1 MPSSREQLIIEQPDE
16 RMKLSGQVMLFEQY
30 RLLRKTWFW
39 VLLLSLMAT
48 AGMAY
53 YAYYVVE
60 PEFMASVV
68 AVPPNKSGTPLDNLF
83 GNIAASLKD
92 AALGRLV
99 GRSGSENGYTRTAL
113 LMSRSVQDS
122 LIARYDLYRHYDIPK
137 DRPDLMYGKITE
149 NIDIEPQN
157 EGPITISVY
166 DTDPKLAQKM
176 ASDIV
181 GIANSISREL
191 NRRESEPITQYVEQ
205 RYLQVKWMQDSL
217 QLRLGGFMEST
228 RLFAPEEQAA
238 VISESVQKTE
248 IEIGRQRARVQV
260 LTEQLGPDDPQVLV
274 EKTVLAQLE
283 EQGRKFAAGN
293 VGVLPGVK
301 LNSLPKSAV
310 DYLDIKGNYE
320 VNAKV
325 LALLEPMYE
334 QMKLE
339 EVRNIPVLNIL
350 DAPFVPPTKA
360 RPKRALMVGGGF
372 LGAFIACYLV
382 IAIVSY
388 FQNFNRRYRAY
399 VVGSAPPMI
408 ANTSAA
414 PLPLQP
420 PPAEAGKK
428 VVQKIEGQK

>member
-1 MPSSREQLIIEQPDE
+1 M
-16 RMKLSGQVMLFEQY
+16 
-30 RLLRKTWFW
+30 
-39 VLLLSLMAT
+39 
-48 AGMAY
+48 
-53 YAYYVVE
+53 
-60 PEFMASVV
+60 
-68 AVPPNKSGTPLDNLF
+68 
-83 GNIAASLKD
+83 
-92 AALGRLV
+92 
-99 GRSGSENGYTRTAL
+99 
-113 LMSRSVQDS
+113 
-122 LIARYDLYRHYDIPK
+122 
-137 DRPDLMYGKITE
+137 
-149 NIDIEPQN
+149 
-157 EGPITISVY
+157 
-166 DTDPKLAQKM
+166 
-176 ASDIV
+176 
-181 GIANSISREL
+181 
-191 NRRESEPITQYVEQ
+191 
-205 RYLQVKWMQDSL
+205 
-217 QLRLGGFMEST
+217 
-228 RLFAPEEQAA
+228 
-238 VISESVQKTE
+238 
-248 IEIGRQRARVQV
+248 
-260 LTEQLGPDDPQVLV
+260 
-274 EKTVLAQLE
+274 
-283 EQGRKFAAGN
+283 
-293 VGVLPGVK
+293 LPGVK

>member
-1 MPSSREQLIIEQPDE
+1 MT
-16 RMKLSGQVMLFEQY
+16 LSGQVMLFEQY

-39 VLLLSLMAT
+39 VLLLSLVAT

-60 PEFMASVV
+60 PEFAASVV

-99 GRSGSENGYTRTAL
+99 GRTASENGYTRTAL

-137 DRPDLMYGKITE
+137 DRPDLMYGKITD
-149 NIDIEPQN
+149 NLDIEPQN
-157 EGPITISVY
+157 EGTITISVY

-181 GIANSISREL
+181 NIANAISREL

-205 RYLQVKWMQDSL
+205 RYLQVKRMQDSL

-238 VISESVQKTE
+238 VISESIQKTE

-283 EQGRKFAAGN
+283 EQGRKLAAGN

-310 DYLDIKGNYE
+310 EYLDLKGSYE

-360 RPKRALMVGGGF
+360 RPKRALMVGGAF
-372 LGAFIACYLV
+372 LGAFIACYLI

-408 ANTSAA
+408 AGTSPT
-414 PLPLQP
+414 PLPLQSP
-420 PPAEAGKK
+420 TEARKQ
-428 VVQKIEGQK
+428 VVQKIEDQK

>member
-1 MPSSREQLIIEQPDE
+1 
-16 RMKLSGQVMLFEQY
+16 MKLSGQVMLFEQY

-205 RYLQVKWMQDSL
+205 RYLQVKRMQDSL

>member
-1 MPSSREQLIIEQPDE
+1 
-16 RMKLSGQVMLFEQY
+16 
-30 RLLRKTWFW
+30 
-39 VLLLSLMAT
+39 MAT

-205 RYLQVKWMQDSL
+205 RYLQVKRMQDSL